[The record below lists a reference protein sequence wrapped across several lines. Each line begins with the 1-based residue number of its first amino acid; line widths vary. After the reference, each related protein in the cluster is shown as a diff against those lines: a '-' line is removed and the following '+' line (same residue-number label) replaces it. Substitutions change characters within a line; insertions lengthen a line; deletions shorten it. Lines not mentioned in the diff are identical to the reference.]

1 MSEQELTVTIG
12 GIDFKN
18 PIVVASATPTKNA
31 RYMKKAIDAGA
42 GGVVSKSVT
51 TNPLL
56 QRYVRPRFTILQR
69 NGWPHS
75 FSNYS
80 CEFLATEK
88 PEQWADEMKQTK
100 RYCEEADVV
109 LIGSVG
115 GGSLEDW
122 VSLSMMLQEAGA
134 DILELNFGCPHPRG
148 HKLGFEVG
156 RDPALCS
163 EIVRAVRKEAG
174 VPIFVK
180 VTPEAVDVLETVKAV
195 REAGASGVTAI
206 NRFPALD
213 IDIETGRPLLH
224 GTFAGVGG
232 PWMLPITLKWIAKI
246 ASAFPQMQISA
257 TNGIWTWKDVAKCIM
272 VGATT
277 VQVCTAILYG
287 VKGYAV
293 VGDMLT
299 GLKSFLASKGCDSIT
314 DLKGITL
321 KQIKSFEELDRDT
334 KAWSVVDEGKC
345 TGCMLCLNWCYYE
358 AISPVQGKVRI
369 DAAKCDGCGLCVAL
383 CPPRAVRME
392 GAKVYL

>member
-1 MSEQELTVTIG
+1 LSEQELAVTIG
-12 GIDFKN
+12 GIAFKN
-18 PIVVASATPTKNA
+18 PIVVASGTPTKNA

-51 TNPLL
+51 TNVLL
-56 QRYVRPRFTILQR
+56 QKYVRPRFTILQR
-69 NGWPHS
+69 KGWPYS

-80 CEFLATEK
+80 CEFLANESPGK
-88 PEQWADEMKQTK
+88 WAHEMKTAK
-100 RYCEEADVV
+100 KLCEEADVV

-122 VSLSMMLQEAGA
+122 ISLSTMLVDAGA
-134 DILELNFGCPHPRG
+134 DMLELNFGCPHPRG

-156 RDPALCS
+156 RDPELCS
-163 EIVRAVRKEAG
+163 EIVRAVRKEAA

-180 VTPEAVDVLETVKAV
+180 VTPEAVDVLETVRAV
-195 REAGASGVTAI
+195 REAGANGVTAI

-213 IDIETGRPLLH
+213 IDLDTGRPLLH
-224 GTFAGVGG
+224 GSFAGVGG

-246 ASAFPQMQISA
+246 ASAFPQMPISA

-287 VKGYAV
+287 VKGYAI
-293 VGDMLT
+293 VGDMLN
-299 GLKSFLASKGCDSIT
+299 GLKSFVASKNCDTIT
-314 DLKGITL
+314 DLRGITL
-321 KQIKSFEELDRDT
+321 NQIKTFDELDRET
-334 KAWSVVDEGKC
+334 KTWSVVDESKC
-345 TGCMLCLNWCYYE
+345 SGCMLCMNWCYYD
-358 AISPVQGKVRI
+358 AISPVRGKVSI
-369 DAAKCDGCGLCVAL
+369 DPTKCDGCGLCVAL